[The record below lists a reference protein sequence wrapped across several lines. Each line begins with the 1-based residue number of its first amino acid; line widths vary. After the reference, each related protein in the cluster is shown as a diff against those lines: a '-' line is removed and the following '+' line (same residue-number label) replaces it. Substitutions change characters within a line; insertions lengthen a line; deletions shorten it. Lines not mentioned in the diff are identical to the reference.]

1 MWNRYII
8 ISLLILQATSF
19 STFNSIKIFLSFFFF
34 LKVSNILL
42 RGQSFILLGLKKF
55 RMVTIFFKGGPVTTL
70 PSMWSCPFHICF
82 YSIIMF
88 SSFNKRKEI
97 SKSVARSFNYSI
109 IFYVFDC
116 LFVKTH
122 PFPNEAL
129 AAWLAIS
136 KAPWV
141 LLD

>member
-1 MWNRYII
+1 MI
-8 ISLLILQATSF
+8 ISLLILQVTFF
-19 STFNSIKIFLSFFFF
+19 STFNSIKFFWSLFFFF
-34 LKVSNILL
+34 FFKAFNILL
-42 RGQSFILLGLKKF
+42 RGPKFYFVGPNKF
-55 RMVTIFFKGGPVTTL
+55 RMVTIFFKGGPVTPL

-97 SKSVARSFNYSI
+97 SKTVARSFNYSI
-109 IFYVFDC
+109 ILYVFNC
-116 LFVKTH
+116 LSVKTH

-136 KAPWV
+136 KAP
-141 LLD
+141 

>member
-1 MWNRYII
+1 
-8 ISLLILQATSF
+8 
-19 STFNSIKIFLSFFFF
+19 
-34 LKVSNILL
+34 
-42 RGQSFILLGLKKF
+42 
-55 RMVTIFFKGGPVTTL
+55 MVTIFFQGGHVTTCL

-97 SKSVARSFNYSI
+97 SKTVARSFNYSI

-129 AAWLAIS
+129 ADWGVFILGENHFRKCFSGNGGVWLVRKIEFS
-136 KAPWV
+136 GN
-141 LLD
+141 